1 MSFPTSMACVETQRR
16 GRSPDADL
24 CAQLAPLDLYGPG
37 AAGVA
42 VVEGIR
48 ALFGRAPLGR
58 GKTGRGGR

>member
-16 GRSPDADL
+16 RPKGPDADL
-24 CAQLAPLDLYGPG
+24 CAQLAPLDLFGPG

-42 VVEGIR
+42 V

-58 GKTGRGGR
+58 GQTGPGGR